1 MRVTITR
8 STPGNKDAAIR
19 AVRSGVT
26 RWVSGDVDFDGV
38 VSLYKAG
45 HVLTISDTGHSGA
58 LIIDLDHL
66 DASQARRMDD
76 AEYLER
82 VAERLGAGKA
92 VCLPSSSRLPDR
104 RKVFFKIEFARNL
117 VNNKDLEGIRL
128 RELFEKETG
137 IKADPAMD
145 EYTRLT
151 FGCRIEDGG
160 PDISAWEPAR
170 RPKKAATKGGKTPK
184 SPKAIKEPEPE
195 ERKFQFVPLNMGAYN
210 RKYGK
215 MAREGGRLEWNVYRY
230 VPGEGKVLLT
240 IGKGKRDAV
249 LPRLYAAIAW
259 NAIFL
264 NTAKWR
270 PLGAEFVPFALE
282 DCLGTLKGTIRL
294 QFEDGETFWSEAH
307 VKARAQMSALWQEC
321 AGMEPDAAYAMLLE
335 RTGAPRR
342 EHYVPRGEAAALFER
357 FRDTLAACKDYA
369 EVKDVCGELAYGEV
383 RTMNALLRLC
393 RKDAGI
399 VKGRPADSRTD
410 FAEYLKGCPKDGA
423 GRFLVSRT
431 QYNKK
436 AFRDFCRMHGHN
448 VRICTSLRPL
458 PI

>member
-8 STPGNKDAAIR
+8 TTPGSKDAAVK
-19 AVRSGVT
+19 AVRCKATG
-26 RWVSGDVDFDGV
+26 WLSGDTDFAGIV
-38 VSLYKAG
+38 ALYKAG
-45 HVLTISDTGHSGA
+45 HILTISDKARSDA
-58 LIIDLDHL
+58 FIVDLDHL
-66 DASQARRMDD
+66 TEGQAARLDDPPYLAEVARRIG
-76 AEYLER
+76 AEC
-82 VAERLGAGKA
+82 A

-104 RKVFFKIEFARNL
+104 RKVFFKIQFARSL

-151 FGCRIEDGG
+151 FGCRLEDKGL
-160 PDISAWEPAR
+160 DISGWEASARPAKET
-170 RPKKAATKGGKTPK
+170 PAKKGAKRQK
-184 SPKAIKEPEPE
+184 PE
-195 ERKFQFVPLNMGAYN
+195 ENIPKPENEAQKFQFVPLNMGAYN

-240 IGKGKRDAV
+240 IGKGKRDAI
-249 LPRLYAAIAW
+249 LPRLYAAIVW

-264 NTAKWR
+264 NGMKWR
-270 PLGAEFVPFALE
+270 PLCAEFAPFTLE

-294 QFEDGETFWSEAH
+294 QFEDGETFWAEAH
-307 VKARAQMSALWQEC
+307 VKARAQLAALWNSC
-321 AGMEPDAAYAMLLE
+321 LGMEPDEAYTMLLE

-342 EHYVPRGEAAALFER
+342 ENYVPRGEAATLFER
-357 FRDTLAACKDYA
+357 HRDALAACKDYA

-393 RKDAGI
+393 RKDKDI
-399 VKGRPADSRTD
+399 PSPTTGRGHVTN
-410 FAEYLKGCPKDGA
+410 FAEYLEGCPKDGI
-423 GRFLVSRT
+423 GRFIVDTKHART
-431 QYNKK
+431 RS
-436 AFRDFCRMHGHN
+436 FRDFCHTHGHKYTT
-448 VRICTSLRPL
+448 RTF
-458 PI
+458 

>member
-19 AVRSGVT
+19 AVRSGAT
-26 RWVSGDVDFDGV
+26 RWASGDVDFDGV
-38 VSLYKAG
+38 VALYKAG
-45 HVLTISDTGHSGA
+45 HVLSVSDTAMSDVF
-58 LIIDLDHL
+58 IVDLDHL
-66 DASQARRMDD
+66 TAEQAARMDTPAYLAGIAGRIG
-76 AEYLER
+76 AE
-82 VAERLGAGKA
+82 KA

-137 IKADPAMD
+137 ILADPAMD

-151 FGCRIEDGG
+151 FGCRMEDKG
-160 PDISAWEPAR
+160 PDISEWEPAP
-170 RPKKAATKGGKTPK
+170 RPRKEGTKAKGGKTPK
-184 SPKAIKEPEPE
+184 SPKNVQEVAPA
-195 ERKFQFVPLNMGAYN
+195 ERKFQYVPLNMGAYN

-215 MAREGGRLEWNVYRY
+215 TAREGGRLEWAVYRY
-230 VPGEGKVLLT
+230 ILGEGKVLLT

-249 LPRLYAAIAW
+249 LPRLYAAIVW

-264 NTAKWR
+264 NGVKWR

-294 QFEDGETFWSEAH
+294 QFEDGEAFWAEAH
-307 VKARAQMSALWQEC
+307 VKARAQLSALWHEC
-321 AGMEPDAAYAMLLE
+321 VGMEPEAAYTMLLE
-335 RTGAPRR
+335 KTGAQRR
-342 EHYVPRGEAAALFER
+342 ETYVPRGEAAALFER
-357 FRDTLAACKDYA
+357 CRDTLAACKDYA
-369 EVKDVCGELAYGEV
+369 EVKDACGELAYGEV

-393 RKDAGI
+393 RKDGNI
-399 VKGRPADSRTD
+399 PGPVEGRGHKVD
-410 FAEYLKGCPKDGA
+410 FVEYLEGCPKDEA
-423 GRFLVSRT
+423 GRFLVGRT

-436 AFRDFCRMHGHN
+436 AFRDFCRAHGH
-448 VRICTSLRPL
+448 RIRLY
-458 PI
+458 

>member
-8 STPGNKDAAIR
+8 ATPGSKDAAVKV
-19 AVRSGVT
+19 VRCKATS
-26 RWVSGDVDFDGV
+26 WLSGDTDFAGIV
-38 VSLYKAG
+38 ALYKAG
-45 HVLTISDTGHSGA
+45 HVLTISDKARSDA
-58 LIIDLDHL
+58 FIVDLDHL
-66 DASQARRMDD
+66 TEGQAARMDD
-76 AEYLER
+76 PPYLAE
-82 VAERLGAGKA
+82 VARRIGAECA

-104 RKVFFKIEFARNL
+104 RKVFFKIQFARNL

-151 FGCRIEDGG
+151 FGCRLEDKG
-160 PDISAWEPAR
+160 PDISGWAPASR
-170 RPKKAATKGGKTPK
+170 SRKEGTGTKGEKRQK
-184 SPKAIKEPEPE
+184 SPKNAQEAEPA

-215 MAREGGRLEWNVYRY
+215 MAREGGRLEWVVYRY
-230 VPGEGKVLLT
+230 VPGEGRVLLT
-240 IGKGKRDAV
+240 IGRGKRDAV
-249 LPRLYAAIAW
+249 LPRLYAAIVW

-264 NTAKWR
+264 NGMKWN
-270 PLGAEFVPFALE
+270 PLCAEFVPFTLE

-307 VKARAQMSALWQEC
+307 VKARAQLAALWNSC
-321 AGMEPDAAYAMLLE
+321 LGMDPEAAYSMLLE

-342 EHYVPRGEAAALFER
+342 ESYVPRGEAAMLFER
-357 FRDTLAACKDYA
+357 CRGTLAACKDYA
-369 EVKDVCGELAYGEV
+369 EVKDMCGELAYGEV

-393 RKDAGI
+393 RKDGGI
-399 VKGRPADSRTD
+399 PGPVEGRGHKVD
-410 FAEYLKGCPKDGA
+410 FAEYLKGCPKDEA

-436 AFRDFCRMHGHN
+436 AFRDFCRTHGHKI
-448 VRICTSLRPL
+448 RLY
-458 PI
+458 